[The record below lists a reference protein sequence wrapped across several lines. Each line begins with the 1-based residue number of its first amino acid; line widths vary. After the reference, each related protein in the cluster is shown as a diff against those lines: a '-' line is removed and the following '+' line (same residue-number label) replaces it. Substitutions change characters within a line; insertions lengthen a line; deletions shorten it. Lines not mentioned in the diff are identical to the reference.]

1 MAAPAEYNKLDVM
14 AELARRF
21 APEGFTAFFTL
32 ITGLILPEHHKRV
45 IEELFTTFD
54 SDDWIGI
61 VVEMFRGS
69 SKTTVENH
77 ALAAWLVGLNPEK
90 SGLIVQ
96 VNDEIAGNNSAK
108 IAEYIA
114 NNDGWKLVFPH
125 VVPDKEAGWGKQ
137 GYFVKMTHTDATRT
151 KELTYP
157 QWQRM
162 RSGTKDPTFVGLGY
176 NSSSI
181 IGKRPY
187 WLIVDDINDEKNTR
201 SERRLREVK
210 DILKGT
216 IFPAANQAKIRVII
230 GTPWNEADALH
241 YCIQTG
247 LFKHFKVPIYTDGKP
262 SWPEVFDE
270 KRISIEKDLAGD
282 IEFARMYEL
291 DLEKTKG
298 LVLKKEWLEPFFPN
312 EDINRDWP
320 AIMFIDYT
328 STANPEKE
336 RSDYFALC
344 IGQFVPGYRKIVIS
358 DGIYKRLTHL
368 DAQRAVIGK
377 IAEYPN
383 IFTLGVEA
391 VFSGREY
398 THTMLQNLE
407 LADHG
412 VVPELCSGGPWMR
425 KKGDRFEI
433 FLADAFRKGMIVLSD
448 AENEYITALQNEWVN
463 WQGNALA
470 DQGHD
475 DALDAAFGVWHLGRE
490 HLVHGK
496 AYQDYEYTASN
507 PLFRHKKTDYSPL
520 AGFLGRD
527 R

>member
-1 MAAPAEYNKLDVM
+1 VEYSELDVM

-21 APEGFTAFFTL
+21 TPAGFAAFFTL
-32 ITGLILPEHHKRV
+32 VTGLILPEHHERV
-45 IEELFTTFD
+45 IKELFTTFD
-54 SDDWIGI
+54 SDEWIGI

-77 ALAAWLVGLNPEK
+77 ALAAWLIGLNPEK

-114 NNDGWKLVFPH
+114 NNDGWQLIFPH

-137 GYFVKMTHTDATRT
+137 GYFVKKTHTDNTMRE
-151 KELTYP
+151 ELTYP

-162 RSGTKDPTFVGLGY
+162 RSGTKDPSFVGLGY

-230 GTPWNEADALH
+230 GTPWNEADAIH

-247 LFKHFKVPIYTDGKP
+247 LFKHFKVPVYTDGKP
-262 SWPEVFDE
+262 TWPEIFDE
-270 KRISIEKDLAGD
+270 KRIRIERELAGE
-282 IEFARMYEL
+282 IEYQRMYEL

-298 LVLKKEWLEPFFPN
+298 LVLKKEWLDPFFPN
-312 EDINRDWP
+312 EDIRKDWP

-328 STANPEKE
+328 STADPEKE
-336 RSDYFALC
+336 RSDFFALAV
-344 IGQFVPGYRKIVIS
+344 GQLAPGGRKIVIS

-368 DAQRAVIGK
+368 DAQRAAVAK
-377 IAEYPN
+377 ILEYPS
-383 IFTLGVEA
+383 LLVVGVEA
-391 VFSGREY
+391 VFAGNEY
-398 THTMLQNLE
+398 GHALEQNQE
-407 LADHG
+407 LIDNG
-412 VVPELCSGGPWMR
+412 VFPELCRGGPWMR
-425 KKGDRFEI
+425 RKGERFEHI
-433 FLADAFRKGMIVLSD
+433 LADAFRKGTIVLSD
-448 AENEYITALQNEWVN
+448 AENELIIALQNEWIN

-475 DALDAAFGVWHLGRE
+475 DALDAVFGVWHLGKE
-490 HLVHGK
+490 WLSHGQ
-496 AYQDYEYTASN
+496 AYKNRQYDITN
-507 PLFRHKKTDYSPL
+507 PLFEHKKTDYKPIESFF
-520 AGFLGRD
+520 GSRK
-527 R
+527 